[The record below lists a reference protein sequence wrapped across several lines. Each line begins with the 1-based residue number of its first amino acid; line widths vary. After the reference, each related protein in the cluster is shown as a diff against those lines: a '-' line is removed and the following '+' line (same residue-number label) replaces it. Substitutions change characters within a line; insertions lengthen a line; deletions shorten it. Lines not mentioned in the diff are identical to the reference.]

1 MRAATPLCK
10 SGDTST
16 ARPCRIASSPTDP
29 GQRNGAV
36 TDYCCRMQNA
46 WECGGRASAT
56 ARGDTALGSLEH
68 SQGAPTSYSLW
79 HVCSCAPKGRAP
91 IPQLLYRRSANAAR
105 FFLSAGAPR
114 RSHKCGMTKPG
125 GHTLPLQ
132 HCKVNVAAPVRARKT
147 RFKPEAGS
155 AQTTPARSGLRALP
169 TLCASAPLESAKQS
183 LVVLVN

>member
-1 MRAATPLCK
+1 VRPATPLCK
-10 SGDTST
+10 SGDTSA
-16 ARPCRIASSPTDP
+16 ARPYRIASSPTDP

-114 RSHKCGMTKPG
+114 RSHKWGMTKPG

-132 HCKVNVAAPVRARKT
+132 HCKVNVAALVRARIIKI
-147 RFKPEAGS
+147 
-155 AQTTPARSGLRALP
+155 QTDRLGQCERLRRAVD
-169 TLCASAPLESAKQS
+169 CAHYRLSVLLRLWKAPSKAWWF
-183 LVVLVN
+183 